1 MGKARGF
8 GIAGQSTT
16 VRCRY
21 RVLYHILKGK
31 KKNFYK
37 VMTVSTNLSY
47 LVFMV
52 SWVTM
57 YFSKDVF
64 LLSFRTRSVFD
75 HAVCQSFN

>member
-1 MGKARGF
+1 MGLELLDKVLL
-8 GIAGQSTT
+8 

-21 RVLYHILKGK
+21 CVLYHILKE

-37 VMTVSTNLSY
+37 VMSVSTNLSY

-57 YFSKDVF
+57 YFSENVF